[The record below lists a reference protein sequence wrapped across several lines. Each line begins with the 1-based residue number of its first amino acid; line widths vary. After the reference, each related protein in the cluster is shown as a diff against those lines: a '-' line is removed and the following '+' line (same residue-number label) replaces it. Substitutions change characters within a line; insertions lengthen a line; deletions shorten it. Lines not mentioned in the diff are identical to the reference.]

1 MKTVIITKDLNE
13 NKIEDNRK
21 NDEMRFFFKLK
32 RSN

>member
-13 NKIEDNRK
+13 NKIEDNRI
-21 NDEMRFFFKLK
+21 NYEMWFFFKLK